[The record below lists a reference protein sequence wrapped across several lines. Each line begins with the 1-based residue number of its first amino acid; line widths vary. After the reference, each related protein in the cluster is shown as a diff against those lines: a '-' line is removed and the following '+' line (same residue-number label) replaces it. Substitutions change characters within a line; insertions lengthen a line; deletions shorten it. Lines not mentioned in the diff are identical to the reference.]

1 MNILAVEDEAVTLAL
16 IKHYLKKWGYNF
28 FTAKNGMEALEIIN
42 SRKIDILLT
51 DWVMP
56 VMDGPMLVQHIR
68 NNVSYYVYIILLT
81 AKSNT
86 DDLVKA
92 LSEMGA
98 DDYVVKPF
106 YPDELK
112 ARLSVGE
119 RTVLLERKLWQYSH
133 GLEKIVELQ
142 TRIIRQTQEETIFRL
157 LSALEARDKETG
169 GHVRRIGLFSAI
181 LAKAAG
187 WPQKKIDDILIAAP
201 MHDIGKI
208 GISDSILCKHGK
220 LTEVEFEIIKSH
232 TIIGGRILSNSKL
245 PMLQMAYDIALYH
258 HEKFDGTGYPE
269 GLAGEQIPEA
279 ARIVSMVDVYDA
291 LSHGRVYRKPLSDK
305 KVLEKMKNS
314 MKRGVKKHFDPHLF
328 DIFIHLIPDLKK
340 IAKNNI

>member
-1 MNILAVEDEAVTLAL
+1 MNILAVEDEAVTLSL
-16 IKHYLKKWGYNF
+16 IKHYLQKWGYNF
-28 FTAKNGMEALEIIN
+28 FTAKNGIEALETLK

-56 VMDGPMLVQHIR
+56 VMDGPMLVQYIHS
-68 NNVSYYVYIILLT
+68 NVSYYIYIILLT

-86 DDLVKA
+86 ADLVSA
-92 LSEMGA
+92 LSEVGA
-98 DDYVVKPF
+98 DDYITKPF

-112 ARLSVGE
+112 ARISVGE

-133 GLEKIVELQ
+133 GLEKIVKLQ
-142 TRIIRQTQEETIFRL
+142 TRVIRQTQEETIFRL

-169 GHVRRIGLFSAI
+169 GHVRRIGRFSAI

-187 WPQKKIDDILIAAP
+187 WPQKQIDDILIAAP

-220 LTEVEFEIIKSH
+220 LTEAEFEIIKSH
-232 TIIGGRILSNSKL
+232 TIIGGQILANSKL

-279 ARIVSMVDVYDA
+279 ARIVTMVDVYDA
-291 LSHGRVYRKPLSDK
+291 LSHGRVYRKALSEK
-305 KVLEKMKNS
+305 EVLEKMKRS
-314 MKRGVKKHFDPHLF
+314 TKSSIKKHFDPHLF
-328 DIFIHLIPDLKK
+328 DIFIHLIPDFKK
-340 IAKNNI
+340 VANNI